1 MTFLGNFINVNTMQ
15 HLNLYQQGQKDKA
28 YITSKIINQ
37 GFITSSKL
45 PLTNLLIKIQKS
57 PIKQLRPPQL
67 IRTDR
72 NTSYNQKSK
81 TNYDRCE
88 QTTNY
93 LGQIFF
99 TQIYTGKKRLQ

>member
-1 MTFLGNFINVNTMQ
+1 MQ
-15 HLNLYQQGQKDKA
+15 HLNLYQQGQKDIA

-37 GFITSSKL
+37 EFITSSKL

-99 TQIYTGKKRLQ
+99 TQIYTGKKRSQ

>member
-1 MTFLGNFINVNTMQ
+1 M
-15 HLNLYQQGQKDKA
+15 
-28 YITSKIINQ
+28 IINQ
-37 GFITSSKL
+37 EFITSSKL

-57 PIKQLRPPQL
+57 LIKQLKPPQL

-99 TQIYTGKKRLQ
+99 TQIYTEKKRLQ